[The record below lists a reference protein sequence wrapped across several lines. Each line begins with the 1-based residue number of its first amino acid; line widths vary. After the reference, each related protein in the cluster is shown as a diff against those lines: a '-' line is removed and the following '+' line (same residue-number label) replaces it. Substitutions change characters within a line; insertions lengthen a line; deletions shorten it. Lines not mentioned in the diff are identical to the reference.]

1 MSQPHKSIHYTII
14 IFIYHGQM
22 APDLKVLSTIQ
33 SSPDF
38 KVETSMNH
46 RLLNGVDN
54 SLQVLH
60 EESEICMKT
69 RFIQFALV
77 FSEKINNIVSVALDG
92 AMLNVQKM
100 YKSYHLF
107 VTRPLREEWSTMEAE
122 IEADFEPSLLQ
133 IIANTA
139 LSGYIKDKKSLPN
152 QAFLRSPT

>member
-1 MSQPHKSIHYTII
+1 
-14 IFIYHGQM
+14 
-22 APDLKVLSTIQ
+22 
-33 SSPDF
+33 
-38 KVETSMNH
+38 MNH

-54 SLQVLH
+54 LLRVLH

-77 FSEKINNIVSVALDG
+77 FLEKINNIVSVALDG

-107 VTRPLREEWSTMEAE
+107 ITRPLREEWSTMEAE

-139 LSGYIKDKKSLPN
+139 LSGYIKDKKSLRN
-152 QAFLRSPT
+152 QVFLRSPT